1 MSDLQDRQRIALLI
15 SYDGTDFCGWQI
27 QKGSKDVS
35 VQGVLEEALS
45 KIMGERT
52 AVTGS
57 GRTDSGVHATGQV
70 AHADVK
76 SSIPAPKYREAL
88 NSLLPGSVRI
98 LRSRAV
104 PDSFHARYGAV
115 RREYGYYLSSGI
127 IPPAHRRNFCHYV
140 RHRYSLSDL
149 NRIASVLT
157 GVHDFTT
164 FSAAG
169 DQSKSRIREIFSA
182 SFHREGEQLVF
193 RIAGNAFLWRMV
205 RSLTGTILHVED
217 QGGGPEELARRL
229 EARDRNEAGPTAP
242 SRGLFLEKVN
252 YGPEYGFF

>member
-88 NSLLPGSVRI
+88 NSLLPG
-98 LRSRAV
+98 
-104 PDSFHARYGAV
+104 
-115 RREYGYYLSSGI
+115 
-127 IPPAHRRNFCHYV
+127 
-140 RHRYSLSDL
+140 
-149 NRIASVLT
+149 
-157 GVHDFTT
+157 
-164 FSAAG
+164 
-169 DQSKSRIREIFSA
+169 
-182 SFHREGEQLVF
+182 
-193 RIAGNAFLWRMV
+193 
-205 RSLTGTILHVED
+205 
-217 QGGGPEELARRL
+217 
-229 EARDRNEAGPTAP
+229 
-242 SRGLFLEKVN
+242 
-252 YGPEYGFF
+252 